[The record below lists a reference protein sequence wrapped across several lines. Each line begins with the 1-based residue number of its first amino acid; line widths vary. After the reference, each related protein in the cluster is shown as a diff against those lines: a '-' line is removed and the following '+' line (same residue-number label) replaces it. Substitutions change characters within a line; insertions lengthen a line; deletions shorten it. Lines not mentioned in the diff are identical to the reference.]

1 MRFQVGKVDTNKL
14 INVPTSLNSLK
25 AKVDDLDID
34 KLKTVAV
41 DVNNIKDVVS
51 KEVVRKR
58 VFSKINAKNRNFGK
72 KLLIH
77 LIKFM

>member
-77 LIKFM
+77 LIKFR